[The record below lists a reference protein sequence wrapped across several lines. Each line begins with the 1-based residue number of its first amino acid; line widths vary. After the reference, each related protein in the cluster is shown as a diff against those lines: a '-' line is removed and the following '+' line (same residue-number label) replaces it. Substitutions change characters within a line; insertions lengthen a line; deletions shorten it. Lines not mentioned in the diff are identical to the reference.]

1 MNNLSKKAIA
11 LELTRMWCGQYG
23 APASSEKVLKVY
35 KDNLKGL
42 CEYNQ
47 DTYLGKIMDL
57 LYEYDHKGEIC
68 EMDRIE
74 LIDSIREIVGGANSD
89 S

>member
-11 LELTRMWCGQYG
+11 LELTRMWCGQQG
-23 APASSEKVLKVY
+23 ASASSKKVLEVY

-57 LYEYDHKGEIC
+57 LYAYDNKGE
-68 EMDRIE
+68 MDSID
-74 LIDSIREIVGGANSD
+74 LIDSIREIVGGVNSD
-89 S
+89 N